1 MDVITQLKCIPASLW
16 SWDDVIDTP
25 QGIAKVEFG
34 FLKDRGAMASG
45 RLEVIVLPDTTYQIQ
60 HQTLSGDWFLQ
71 SQQDNDSQ
79 EPFAQAHEPN
89 PL

>member
-1 MDVITQLKCIPASLW
+1 
-16 SWDDVIDTP
+16 
-25 QGIAKVEFG
+25 
-34 FLKDRGAMASG
+34 MARG
-45 RLEVIVLPDTTYQIQ
+45 RLEVIVLPDTAYQIQ

-89 PL
+89 PLQRLFEITYGDEQLILTAIFPFRRAFEIRENGRVLGQI